1 MNLLR
6 LSGVWLLIFGW
17 LSAGVAMGA
26 VKPKI
31 NVSPASQSVELG
43 AGVQFSVTVVNASAP
58 TYQWRFNKTPI
69 QGATQA
75 SYTIDAAALSNAG
88 KYDVLVTAGTV
99 VLTSRAAK
107 LTVNLAPVSLPIGT
121 AVEEQVMVR
130 IFGETEPGEGSYRI
144 TSSTVLTD
152 LEDNTGS
159 YTYTYK
165 RTSATK
171 ATFTVT
177 GSFYDSD
184 LGDRFGLVATYILTF
199 TGVATG
205 GERSATIAG
214 KGAYY
219 APAGYTP
226 RKISFTFNGTLSVD
240 LP

>member
-31 NVSPASQSVELG
+31 TVSPASQSVELG
-43 AGVQFSVTVVNASAP
+43 AGVQFSVTVVNATAP

-75 SYTIDAAALSNAG
+75 SYAIGAAGLTNSG
-88 KYDVLVTAGTV
+88 KYDVLVTSGTV
-99 VLTSRAAK
+99 VLTSRAAT
-107 LTVNLAPVSLPIGT
+107 LTVNLAPASLPIGT
-121 AVEEQVMVR
+121 AIDEQVTVR
-130 IFGETEPGEGSYRI
+130 AFGETDTETGAYQI
-144 TSSTVLTD
+144 TSATALSD
-152 LEDNTGS
+152 LEDNTSS
-159 YTYTYK
+159 YTYVYK

-171 ATFTVT
+171 ATLTLS
-177 GSFYDSD
+177 GSFYDPD
-184 LGDRFGLVATYILTF
+184 LGDRFGVVATYSLTF
-199 TGVATG
+199 TGVSQT
-205 GERSATIAG
+205 GERLATTAG
-214 KGAYY
+214 KGTYL

-226 RKISFTFNGTLSVD
+226 RKVAFTFKGTMALD